1 MADKAIIQTATLTG
15 IGDALRGAGI
25 AEAEILLSPDEM
37 KQKLQGVAKRSQADL
52 TASGAVVS
60 VPKGYYPE
68 AVSKSVETTGL
79 GTPSITVDAN
89 GKITSS
95 VTHTVSGYVEAN
107 TKTATKQLPTQAGK
121 TVTPTDAEQ
130 TAVSAGTY
138 VTGDIKVAAAAAGGE
153 IIESVAVGTSTG
165 TVTVTTQNQIS
176 SINNVERVML
186 VFQDYMAG
194 NFWLIEGSGTTAVST
209 FVYGEQNT
217 RNVKTPT
224 TSENTYSVKDS
235 LAAGKFSAD
244 DFAFGAIWYT

>member
-130 TAVSAGTY
+130 TVVSAGTY
-138 VTGDIKVAAAAAGGE
+138 VTGDIKVAAAETGGE
-153 IIESVAVGTSTG
+153 IIESVAVDSTTG
-165 TVTVTTQNQIS
+165 AFTVTAKKT
-176 SINNVERVML
+176 INSVQKLML
-186 VFQDYMAG
+186 AF
-194 NFWLIEGSGTTAVST
+194 LSGTTYILVDGDGGTLKVAYP
-209 FVYGEQNT
+209 YGSEAKEDT
-217 RNVKTPT
+217 VTPT
-224 TSENTYSVKDS
+224 TSGNTISFTKK
-235 LAAGKFSAD
+235 LIAGQNTSAG
-244 DFAFGAIWYT
+244 FAFGAIWYT

>member
-15 IGDALRGAGI
+15 IGDALREAGI
-25 AEAEILLSPDEM
+25 AEADKLLSPDEM

-60 VPKGYYPE
+60 VLKGYYPE

-107 TKTATKQLPTQAGK
+107 TKTAEKQLPTQAGK

-130 TAVSAGTY
+130 TVVSAGTY
-138 VTGDIKVAAAAAGGE
+138 VTGDIKVAAAAVGGE
-153 IIESVAVGTSTG
+153 EVENVYRNTTSHYLL
-165 TVTVTTQNQIS
+165 VTTKNTIS
-176 SINNVERVML
+176 KLEKLVL
-186 VFQDYMAG
+186 VFQTESSATQIYGDGSGAQMLRIEKSGGVQTG
-194 NFWLIEGSGTTAVST
+194 NFSVIAEGSTIRIVTDETVSSLNLPIE
-209 FVYGEQNT
+209 FVSG
-217 RNVKTPT
+217 V
-224 TSENTYSVKDS
+224 V
-235 LAAGKFSAD
+235 L
-244 DFAFGAIWYT
+244 YT